1 MKVHADWLNSSAAI
15 CVSDVLTQSGYQA
28 WFVGGC
34 VRNALLGA
42 PVSDLD
48 ISTNAHPDQ
57 VMTLAKKSG
66 LNVIPTGIDHGTVT
80 VICEGQPFEI
90 TTFRRDVETDGR
102 RAVVAFSDSLH
113 EDAQRRD
120 FTMNA
125 LYADIQGNIV
135 DPVGGLDDLERRMF
149 RFIGNAE
156 DRIKEDY
163 LRILRFF
170 RFHAWYGHP
179 MNGIDADGLAA
190 CAMHIE
196 GLGTLSAERIG
207 TEIKKLLSA
216 PDPSPAMASFASI
229 GGLAQVLPG
238 ADHGALAVLV
248 HLEGDRPVDPI
259 RRLAC
264 LGGEGVAKSL
274 RLSNSEKRMLERIA
288 EAGEAD
294 LGLAELGYRFPDV
307 AEDVH
312 LIRSAKMGTSIDPVD
327 FDAIERGK
335 QQVFPVKANDLM
347 PDYSGPALGA
357 MLRTLEDRWIVS
369 DFTLSKEQLLSTIA

>member
-1 MKVHADWLNSSAAI
+1 MKVHADWLNSSAAT
-15 CVSDVLTQSGYQA
+15 CVSDVLTQSGFQA

-48 ISTNAHPDQ
+48 ISTNALPDQ
-57 VMTLAKKSG
+57 VMALAQKAG

-102 RAVVAFSDSLH
+102 RAVVAFADSLH

-216 PDPSPAMASFASI
+216 LDPSPAVASFASI

-264 LGGEGVAKSL
+264 LGGEDVAKAF
-274 RLSNSEKRMLERIA
+274 RLSNSEKRMLDRIA

-312 LIRSAKMGTSIDPVD
+312 LIRSAKMGTSIDPAD

>member
-1 MKVHADWLNSSAAI
+1 MKVHADWLNSSAAT
-15 CVSDVLTQSGYQA
+15 CVSDVLTQSGFQA

-57 VMTLAKKSG
+57 VMTLAKQAG

-90 TTFRRDVETDGR
+90 TTFRLDVETDGR
-102 RAVVAFSDSLH
+102 RAVVAFADSLH

-125 LYADIQGNIV
+125 LYADIQGEIV

-216 PDPSPAMASFASI
+216 LDPSPAVASFASI

-264 LGGEGVAKSL
+264 LGGEDVAKAF
-274 RLSNSEKRMLERIA
+274 RLSNSEKRMLDRIA

-312 LIRSAKMGTSIDPVD
+312 LIRSAKMGTSIDPSD